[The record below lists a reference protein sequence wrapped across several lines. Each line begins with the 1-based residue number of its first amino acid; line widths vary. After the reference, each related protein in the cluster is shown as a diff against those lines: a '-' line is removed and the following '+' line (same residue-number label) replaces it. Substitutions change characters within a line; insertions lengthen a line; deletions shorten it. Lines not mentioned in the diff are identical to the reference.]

1 MKTPRRSTWLRLF
14 PVLVGAL
21 VVASCG
27 VDTESNTFTG
37 PSGPSDGCTGCQDV
51 IAVRVN
57 PPSATMFVDQTLQ
70 LTGEAVNSQGQVLV
84 GRTIAWLSS
93 DEDVAKM
100 SSDGVV
106 TGLAIG
112 SATITVST
120 GGVSGTAAITV
131 TPAPVPA
138 PVPAPG
144 G

>member
-1 MKTPRRSTWLRLF
+1 
-14 PVLVGAL
+14 
-21 VVASCG
+21 
-27 VDTESNTFTG
+27 
-37 PSGPSDGCTGCQDV
+37 
-51 IAVRVN
+51 
-57 PPSATMFVDQTLQ
+57 MFVDQTLQ

-131 TPAPVPA
+131 NPAPVPA